1 LEAQA
6 FFSLIELG
14 VSVMCVAVGAFT
26 YQQQTV
32 MDFSNAITQILV
44 AFFVESVDEQAFEAF
59 QAIMS
64 PTLYQNTIDSIQ
76 ERFGPKK
83 VFSDEQE
90 SRITELLLA
99 RQPASAVIG
108 EQSEGSDNPEIS
120 SV

>member
-1 LEAQA
+1 
-6 FFSLIELG
+6 
-14 VSVMCVAVGAFT
+14 
-26 YQQQTV
+26 

-76 ERFGPKK
+76 ERFGPEK

-90 SRITELLLA
+90 EKIKELA
-99 RQPASAVIG
+99 RQLVSAVIG
-108 EQSEGSDNPEIS
+108 EQ
-120 SV
+120 

>member
-1 LEAQA
+1 
-6 FFSLIELG
+6 
-14 VSVMCVAVGAFT
+14 
-26 YQQQTV
+26 

-44 AFFVESVDEQAFEAF
+44 AFFIESLDEQAFEAF

-64 PTLYQNTIDSIQ
+64 PTLYQNTIDSIK